1 MPEGYLGV
9 SAPIN
14 EAPPTEAEEEVGLV
28 HCYCCCYDDSRITSV
43 TFPPLV

>member
-14 EAPPTEAEEEVGLV
+14 EAPPTEAEEEVGFV
-28 HCYCCCYDDSRITSV
+28 HYFCYDARR
-43 TFPPLV
+43 